1 MTKVLSL
8 LTDTVCSSISY
19 QYLLIIIYPGLSMF
33 FKNFKIRTKLTIAFT
48 TFVMLI
54 MLGSGFAL
62 MGLNSA
68 NQDIHDVVDD
78 IYPATV
84 KPIY

>member
-1 MTKVLSL
+1 
-8 LTDTVCSSISY
+8 
-19 QYLLIIIYPGLSMF
+19 MF